1 MNPYLFNISILG
13 VERSPPVVT
22 AIASKSEKELP

>member
-1 MNPYLFNISILG
+1 MNLHLSILG